1 MSIGI
6 LYESGEWSN
15 LTISEILHSKGI
27 SNQLIDV
34 SELTCSIHENFNH
47 RLYWNRIFPSAEMRN
62 NHLYLPIADNFLSC
76 LKELKTPLINSYRA
90 YYYDFNKLPVYI
102 LLNDKGFNVPLTI
115 GVNSFKDFKNAL
127 KTTGIPALLK
137 RNRGGRAW
145 NLKFI
150 RNEKDIGSHNNL
162 FPLSTDFWLVQQ
174 YVPLKYDFVTR
185 IEIVGESVLCVLKRF
200 LGAGG
205 ISSYSK
211 DSSLEIYSG
220 ISDTIINDSKK
231 ALRLLDIEMGSLDI
245 IESSDGKNY
254 IIDVNATTNFTPDYC
269 DMLGFNPLDCMCDY
283 IAERYRKIL
292 INHR

>member
-231 ALRLLDIEMGSLDI
+231 GSQ
-245 IESSDGKNY
+245 
-254 IIDVNATTNFTPDYC
+254 TP
-269 DMLGFNPLDCMCDY
+269 
-283 IAERYRKIL
+283 R
-292 INHR
+292 H